1 MRVRAAR
8 RIVGMEISRSAGEL
22 ACALSASAVPLAALG
37 CGVRAPATGVTGW
50 AAQRTQEVCEG
61 NAPVAWT
68 GAAMTTAVP
77 TASNAHTHAGPT
89 WPRAARRA
97 NEGVVDRATAMRGAL
112 YALSPVVQQPGS
124 PAVQKAGP
132 ASR

>member
-8 RIVGMEISRSAGEL
+8 RIAGMEISRSAGEL
-22 ACALSASAVPLAALG
+22 ACALSASAVPLAAHG

-50 AAQRTQEVCEG
+50 AAQRTHEVCEG

-77 TASNAHTHAGPT
+77 TASNAHTQAGPT
-89 WPRAARRA
+89 WPRTARRA
-97 NEGVVDRATAMRGAL
+97 NDGVVDRAKAMSGAL
-112 YALSPVVQQPGS
+112 YVLGGGVQ
-124 PAVQKAGP
+124 
-132 ASR
+132 